1 MNAYPLRV
9 ALLLSVSVSAASA
22 QGIYAKAIEK
32 AQKVADQESYGGQV
46 SFPDGIA
53 RFLDLGLTEAGATV
67 PPPFAMSSG
76 FAKLAEPL
84 RAAGK
89 GATADALTALLNKLL
104 VEAVPQAAQAVRG
117 GAGSVAL
124 DDIPSLKAGRNALVD
139 TLRKG
144 AEPRIKEQLRPL
156 IHQAAETAGLPA
168 AFDAFVAATG
178 ATLPDPKAALAVL
191 EDQAMAQS
199 LDVVFNY
206 LARQERVFRNDPSKA
221 NDKFVTAAFNML
233 R

>member
-1 MNAYPLRV
+1 MIAHPLRV

-22 QGIYAKAIEK
+22 DIFTKARDQ
-32 AQKVADQESYGGQV
+32 AQRVADQESYGGQV

-53 RFLDLGLTEAGATV
+53 RFLDLSLTEAAATV

-89 GATADALTALLNKLL
+89 GAPADALTALLNKLL

-117 GAGSVAL
+117 AAGSVAL
-124 DDIPSLKAGRNALVD
+124 DDIPSLRAGRNALVD
-139 TLRKG
+139 TLRRS
-144 AEPRIKEQLRPL
+144 AEPKIKEQLRPL

-178 ATLPDPKAALAVL
+178 AKLPDPKAALAAL
-191 EDQAMAQS
+191 EDQTTAQA

-206 LARQERVFRNDPSKA
+206 LARQERAFRSDPSQA
-221 NDKFVTAAFNML
+221 TDKFVTAAFNML